1 MLSKYSVTVYDIS
14 SPLFIKKYAYFV
26 NIFHTVTGYITFRKT
41 YFIKNKNAVISTFIA
56 LAIFT
61 Y

>member
-1 MLSKYSVTVYDIS
+1 MYDIS

>member
-1 MLSKYSVTVYDIS
+1 M
-14 SPLFIKKYAYFV
+14 
-26 NIFHTVTGYITFRKT
+26 NIFSKVTGYITFSKT
-41 YFIKNKNAVISTFIA
+41 YFIKNKNAITSTFIA

>member
-1 MLSKYSVTVYDIS
+1 MNVFSK
-14 SPLFIKKYAYFV
+14 
-26 NIFHTVTGYITFRKT
+26 VTGYITFQKT

>member
-1 MLSKYSVTVYDIS
+1 MLSKNNVTVYDIS
-14 SPLFIKKYAYFV
+14 SPILIKKYFYFV
-26 NIFHTVTGYITFRKT
+26 NTFYTVTGYITFQKT